1 MTVGR
6 ERISYSLFHWKIC
19 VVAGV
24 KGVTEEENYSKHNE
38 EDDEEAKM
46 AKDSKLSDMD
56 YLKSKVVSN
65 SQNPLKTEKGK
76 KSQKRKRVDGKDEE
90 ERNKENFGEESLD
103 TRRSE
108 NEEDSNDGDDDKD
121 NNDGGDDDDDGSG
134 GSDTN
139 NNDKDSSDAVG
150 NVEKIKT
157 TSPIDAVFGT
167 IKMKGLPF
175 KAKKKHIRD
184 FFAPLKV
191 LDIRIIKNHQ
201 GKPTGCG
208 FVDFSNEKDIT
219 EALKRDWDFIQGRY
233 IELSRVKEEQQLNQE
248 TEKNK
253 PWMKKLA
260 AQGEEGEFESIAEV
274 RDGEDGG

>member
-1 MTVGR
+1 M
-6 ERISYSLFHWKIC
+6 FHWKIC

-38 EDDEEAKM
+38 EDNEEAKM

-65 SQNPLKTEKGK
+65 TQNPLKTEKGK

-121 NNDGGDDDDDGSG
+121 NNDGGDDDDDDGSG

-184 FFAPLKV
+184 FFVPLKV

-208 FVDFSNEKDIT
+208 FVDFSNEKDIK
-219 EALKRDWDFIQGRY
+219 EALKRDRDFIQGRY

>member
-1 MTVGR
+1 M
-6 ERISYSLFHWKIC
+6 FHWKIC

-38 EDDEEAKM
+38 EAKI

-65 SQNPLKTEKGK
+65 TQNPLKTEKGK

-121 NNDGGDDDDDGSG
+121 NNDDDGSG

-208 FVDFSNEKDIT
+208 FVDFSNEKDIK
-219 EALKRDWDFIQGRY
+219 EALKRDRDFIQGRY

-274 RDGEDGG
+274 RDGEDGS